1 MTFEIMKTNLE
12 KLVFI
17 LLTFSILIS
26 CRSEV
31 ELKPVQTT
39 SKPVFITGKALN
51 QTSEYNTVT
60 VYVNELLSGE
70 QLSYVSLVDSFGN
83 FQIKFKLYYP
93 QDILVRYGDNAFPII
108 IHPTDSI
115 HIVFDANM
123 ISDKNELAKSIQ
135 VAGSRSDNESL
146 IAFYA
151 LISEIFIPWEQ
162 YCQYEK
168 EYNSDEFTAL
178 LDSLRNLKKEV
189 ASEFIRQGVSKEI
202 ENWIKN
208 EVDFDYYIWLARYP
222 HDHAGFNQLDEYTI
236 VPSSFYDFMN
246 IELSLNDLI
255 NSKSIDFIG
264 RYRFG
269 RISVL
274 LIDEGKLYKR
284 NERWTYKANANKAI
298 ISTII
303 KNTSDTLLK
312 EILIARE
319 LYKMLEMR
327 DIKEFES
334 HHSLFKEIVKQPFL
348 REPLINK
355 YVETKEHFEN
365 AQQRENTLLKL
376 TKNTP
381 ANELITKILDDHKGK
396 IIYLD
401 IWATWC
407 SPCRREMP
415 FSKELMQT
423 LDSDKIAFIY
433 LCIDSDKDKWKAIIS
448 ELDISGSHY
457 FATPDQSR
465 FLYQLFEM
473 NGVPQY
479 VLLDTKGNVIEKG
492 IQLRPSE
499 SLIKTKIDKL
509 LME

>member
-1 MTFEIMKTNLE
+1 MKTNLE

-31 ELKPVQTT
+31 ELKPVQMT
-39 SKPVFITGKALN
+39 SKPVFITGKVLN

-70 QLSYVSLVDSFGN
+70 QLSYVSLVDNFGN
-83 FQIKFKLYYP
+83 FQTKFNLYYP
-93 QDILVRYGDNAFPII
+93 QDILVRYGDNSFPII
-108 IHPTDSI
+108 IHPSDSI
-115 HIVFDANM
+115 HILFDANK
-123 ISDKNELAKSIQ
+123 ISDKDQLAKSIQ
-135 VAGSRSDNESL
+135 FTGSKSDNESL

-151 LISEIFIPWEQ
+151 IISKIFIPWEQ

-168 EYNSDEFTAL
+168 EYNSDKFTAL
-178 LDSLRNLKKEV
+178 LDSLRSLKKE
-189 ASEFIRQGVSKEI
+189 AANEFIRQGVSKEL
-202 ENWIKN
+202 ENWIKK
-208 EVDFDYYIWLARYP
+208 EVDFDYYNWLALYP
-222 HDHAGFNQLDEYTI
+222 YDHAGFNKLDEYTI

-246 IELSLNDLI
+246 IELSLSDLS
-255 NSKSIDFIG
+255 NSKSIDFVG

-269 RISVL
+269 RISSLMV
-274 LIDEGKLYKR
+274 DEGKLYKLD
-284 NERWTYKANANKAI
+284 ERWAYKRDASKAM

-407 SPCRREMP
+407 SPCRKEMP
-415 FSKELMQT
+415 FSKKLMQT
-423 LDSDKIAFIY
+423 LNNDKVAFVY
-433 LCIDSDKDKWKAIIS
+433 LCVDSEEDKWKAIIS
-448 ELDISGSHY
+448 ELNISGSHY
-457 FATPDQSR
+457 LATPDQSR

>member
-1 MTFEIMKTNLE
+1 MKTNLE

-70 QLSYVSLVDSFGN
+70 QLSYVSLVDNFGN
-83 FQIKFKLYYP
+83 FQTKFNLYYP
-93 QDILVRYGDNAFPII
+93 QDILVRYGDNSFPII
-108 IHPTDSI
+108 IHPSDSI
-115 HIVFDANM
+115 HILFDANK
-123 ISDKNELAKSIQ
+123 ISDKDQLAKSIQ
-135 VAGSRSDNESL
+135 FTGSKSDNESL

-151 LISEIFIPWEQ
+151 IISKIFIPWEQ

-168 EYNSDEFTAL
+168 EYNSDKFTAL
-178 LDSLRNLKKEV
+178 LDSLRSLKKE
-189 ASEFIRQGVSKEI
+189 AANEFIRQGVSKEL
-202 ENWIKN
+202 ENWIKK
-208 EVDFDYYIWLARYP
+208 EVDFDYYNWLALYP
-222 HDHAGFNQLDEYTI
+222 YDHAGFNKLDEYTI

-246 IELSLNDLI
+246 IELSLSDLS
-255 NSKSIDFIG
+255 NSKSIDFVG

-269 RISVL
+269 RISSLMV
-274 LIDEGKLYKR
+274 DEGKLYKLD
-284 NERWTYKANANKAI
+284 ERWAYKRDASKAM

-407 SPCRREMP
+407 SPCRKEMP
-415 FSKELMQT
+415 FSKKLMQT
-423 LDSDKIAFIY
+423 LNNDKVAFVY
-433 LCIDSDKDKWKAIIS
+433 LCVDSEEDKWKAIIS
-448 ELDISGSHY
+448 ELNISGSHY
-457 FATPDQSR
+457 LATPDQSR

>member
-1 MTFEIMKTNLE
+1 MKTNLE

-31 ELKPVQTT
+31 ELKPVQMT
-39 SKPVFITGKALN
+39 SKPVFITGKVLN

-70 QLSYVSLVDSFGN
+70 QLPYVSLVDNFGN
-83 FQIKFKLYYP
+83 FQTKFNLYYP
-93 QDILVRYGDNAFPII
+93 QDILVRYGDNSFPII
-108 IHPTDSI
+108 IHPSDSI
-115 HIVFDANM
+115 HILFDANK
-123 ISDKNELAKSIQ
+123 ISDKDQLAKSIQ
-135 VAGSRSDNESL
+135 FTGSKSDNESL

-151 LISEIFIPWEQ
+151 IISKIFIPWEQ

-168 EYNSDEFTAL
+168 EYNSDKFTAL
-178 LDSLRNLKKEV
+178 LDSLRSLKKE
-189 ASEFIRQGVSKEI
+189 AANEFIRQGVSKEL
-202 ENWIKN
+202 ENWIKK
-208 EVDFDYYIWLARYP
+208 EVDFDYYNWLALYP
-222 HDHAGFNQLDEYTI
+222 YDHAGFNKLDEYTI

-246 IELSLNDLI
+246 IELSLSDLS
-255 NSKSIDFIG
+255 NSKSIIFIG
-264 RYRFG
+264 RYQR
-269 RISVL
+269 RISSL
-274 LIDEGKLYKR
+274 MIDDGKLFKPDG
-284 NERWTYKANANKAI
+284 RWTYKGNANDAI
-298 ISTII
+298 IKII
-303 KNTSDTLLK
+303 LKYTSDSLLR
-312 EILIARE
+312 EMLIARQ
-319 LYKMLEMR
+319 LYYTLDRRE
-327 DIKEFES
+327 IKDFEK
-334 HHSLFKEIVKQPFL
+334 HYALFEKTVTQPFL

-355 YVETKEHFEN
+355 YIETKKHFEN
-365 AQQRENTLLKL
+365 AQPRENTLLKL

-415 FSKELMQT
+415 FSKQLMQT
-423 LDSDKIAFIY
+423 LNNDKVAFVY
-433 LCIDSDKDKWKAIIS
+433 LCIDSEEDKWKAIIS
-448 ELDISGSHY
+448 ELNISGSHY
-457 FATPDQSR
+457 LATPDQSR

>member
-1 MTFEIMKTNLE
+1 MKTNLE

-31 ELKPVQTT
+31 ELKPVQMT
-39 SKPVFITGKALN
+39 SKPVFITGKVLN

-70 QLSYVSLVDSFGN
+70 QLSYVSLVDNFGN
-83 FQIKFKLYYP
+83 FQTKFNLYYP
-93 QDILVRYGDNAFPII
+93 QDILVRYGDNSFPII
-108 IHPTDSI
+108 IHPSDSI
-115 HIVFDANM
+115 HILFDANK
-123 ISDKNELAKSIQ
+123 ISDKDQLAKSIQ
-135 VAGSRSDNESL
+135 FTGSKSDNESL

-151 LISEIFIPWEQ
+151 IISKIFIPWEQ

-168 EYNSDEFTAL
+168 EYNSDKFTAL
-178 LDSLRNLKKEV
+178 LDSLRSLKKE
-189 ASEFIRQGVSKEI
+189 AANEFIRQGVSKEL
-202 ENWIKN
+202 ENWIKK
-208 EVDFDYYIWLARYP
+208 EVDFDYYNWLALYP
-222 HDHAGFNQLDEYTI
+222 YDHAGFNKLDEYTI

-246 IELSLNDLI
+246 IELSLSDLS
-255 NSKSIDFIG
+255 NSKSIIFIS
-264 RYRFG
+264 RYQR
-269 RISVL
+269 RISSL
-274 LIDEGKLYKR
+274 MIDDGKLFKPDG
-284 NERWTYKANANKAI
+284 RWTYKGNANDAI
-298 ISTII
+298 IKII
-303 KNTSDTLLK
+303 LKYTSDSLLR
-312 EILIARE
+312 EMLIARQ
-319 LYKMLEMR
+319 LYYTLDRRE
-327 DIKEFES
+327 IKDFEK
-334 HHSLFKEIVKQPFL
+334 HYALFEKTVTQPFL

>member
-1 MTFEIMKTNLE
+1 MKTNLE

-31 ELKPVQTT
+31 ELKPVQMT
-39 SKPVFITGKALN
+39 SKPVFITGKVLN

-70 QLSYVSLVDSFGN
+70 QLSYVSLVDNFGN
-83 FQIKFKLYYP
+83 FQTKFNLYYP
-93 QDILVRYGDNAFPII
+93 QDILVRYGDNSFPII
-108 IHPTDSI
+108 IHPSDSI
-115 HIVFDANM
+115 HILFDANK
-123 ISDKNELAKSIQ
+123 ISDKDQLAKSIQ
-135 VAGSRSDNESL
+135 FTGSKSDNESL

-151 LISEIFIPWEQ
+151 IISKIFIPWEQ

-168 EYNSDEFTAL
+168 EYNSDKFTAL
-178 LDSLRNLKKEV
+178 LDSLRSLKKE
-189 ASEFIRQGVSKEI
+189 AANEFIRQGVSKEL
-202 ENWIKN
+202 ENWIKK
-208 EVDFDYYIWLARYP
+208 EVDFDYYNWLALYP
-222 HDHAGFNQLDEYTI
+222 YDHAGFNKLDEYTI

-246 IELSLNDLI
+246 IELSLSDLS
-255 NSKSIDFIG
+255 NSKSIIFIG
-264 RYRFG
+264 RYQR
-269 RISVL
+269 RISSL
-274 LIDEGKLYKR
+274 MIDDGKLFKPDG
-284 NERWTYKANANKAI
+284 RWTYKGNANDAI
-298 ISTII
+298 IKII
-303 KNTSDTLLK
+303 LKYTSDSLLR
-312 EILIARE
+312 EMLIARQ
-319 LYKMLEMR
+319 LYYTLDRRE
-327 DIKEFES
+327 IKDFEK
-334 HHSLFKEIVKQPFL
+334 HYALFEKTVTQPFL

>member
-1 MTFEIMKTNLE
+1 MKTNLE

-17 LLTFSILIS
+17 LLTLSILIS

-31 ELKPVQTT
+31 ELKPVQMT
-39 SKPVFITGKALN
+39 SKPVFITGKVLN

-60 VYVNELLSGE
+60 VYVNELLSGD
-70 QLSYVSLVDSFGN
+70 QLSYVSLVDNFGN
-83 FQIKFKLYYP
+83 FQTKFNLYYP
-93 QDILVRYGDNAFPII
+93 QDILVRYGDNSFPII
-108 IHPTDSI
+108 IHPSDSI
-115 HIVFDANM
+115 HILFDANK
-123 ISDKNELAKSIQ
+123 ISDKDQLAKSIQ
-135 VAGSRSDNESL
+135 FTGSKSDNESL

-151 LISEIFIPWEQ
+151 IISKIFIPWEQ

-168 EYNSDEFTAL
+168 EYNSDKFTAL
-178 LDSLRNLKKEV
+178 LDSLRSLKKE
-189 ASEFIRQGVSKEI
+189 AANEFIRQGVSKEL
-202 ENWIKN
+202 ENWIKK
-208 EVDFDYYIWLARYP
+208 EVDFDYYNWLALYP
-222 HDHAGFNQLDEYTI
+222 YDHAGFNKLDEYTI

-246 IELSLNDLI
+246 IELSLSDLS
-255 NSKSIDFIG
+255 NSKSIIFIG
-264 RYRFG
+264 RYQR
-269 RISVL
+269 RISSL
-274 LIDEGKLYKR
+274 MIDDGKLFKPDG
-284 NERWTYKANANKAI
+284 RWTYKGNANDAI
-298 ISTII
+298 IKII
-303 KNTSDTLLK
+303 LKYTSDSLLR
-312 EILIARE
+312 EMLIARQ
-319 LYKMLEMR
+319 LYYTLDRRE
-327 DIKEFES
+327 IKDFEK
-334 HHSLFKEIVKQPFL
+334 HYALFEKTVTQPFL